1 MQKCMCCGNENL
13 SDESKFCNICGSF
26 IKLSNKEIQYKRGK
40 FDSKMLL
47 EETLVEGIKVI
58 KEDNLGNPPKFFD
71 IFLYRDLIFHYLIE
85 TTNIGHKLNLV
96 SQENFLE
103 SLLDVLMDSINFHE
117 KEILNEFLVRIN
129 EIYEKNK
136 IKNKFQIKFI
146 FYTNIKLRD
155 SQKEKFQELVDFF
168 NLEIFNF
175 LEYNFQDENRD
186 CNIFQSPFVLL
197 SFTTKGNDY
206 DLMKNDAINT
216 VYSFFGCL
224 TFLANS
230 FRIPIRY
237 HVNEFTLDYNLVDLY
252 ISSVIDLDLENSFI
266 DYAFAQRVIDASK
279 KLKKSKFPK
288 FDNNYISYDFYKC
301 LAKSNNKSIIRK
313 IFEYFN
319 SYYFASV
326 ETELNMSFIKFWT
339 LSEKI
344 IKDIA
349 NDMPE
354 DKLVRY
360 MQKILRFYHYPNYI
374 QKRLP
379 HIKDKRN
386 KFIHESISNFNQ
398 NDRNIIKLVA
408 DNILWFVMEYDEVV
422 RNMGEYKIILDYF
435 NQDNKR
441 TMDILNF
448 IEENMK

>member
-40 FDSKMLL
+40 FDSKRLL

-216 VYSFFGCL
+216 DV
-224 TFLANS
+224 
-230 FRIPIRY
+230 
-237 HVNEFTLDYNLVDLY
+237 
-252 ISSVIDLDLENSFI
+252 
-266 DYAFAQRVIDASK
+266 
-279 KLKKSKFPK
+279 
-288 FDNNYISYDFYKC
+288 
-301 LAKSNNKSIIRK
+301 
-313 IFEYFN
+313 
-319 SYYFASV
+319 
-326 ETELNMSFIKFWT
+326 
-339 LSEKI
+339 
-344 IKDIA
+344 
-349 NDMPE
+349 
-354 DKLVRY
+354 
-360 MQKILRFYHYPNYI
+360 
-374 QKRLP
+374 
-379 HIKDKRN
+379 
-386 KFIHESISNFNQ
+386 
-398 NDRNIIKLVA
+398 
-408 DNILWFVMEYDEVV
+408 
-422 RNMGEYKIILDYF
+422 
-435 NQDNKR
+435 
-441 TMDILNF
+441 
-448 IEENMK
+448 